1 MGRAN
6 GPVKEVAVA
15 TVSSLLADHVSL
27 RVASV
32 DRLGIAGYIP
42 KLAYEGGLV
51 KFLLHRAAQAKYAVN
66 IPSPA
71 LLGHNHDRMVAEL
84 ERFVAQR
91 DLPVVRFKAGE
102 VKELIARPYQ
112 LAAAASGRE
121 GFVLLGKAQERQ
133 MAWAG
138 YKDQKSKLATASHP
152 HFSFS
157 RQSRVPDQWYF
168 YLWDHQWGPA
178 FLKLSAYAPY
188 PLWLSAN
195 GHEWAKRQLAI
206 AGIGF
211 AELDNGLW
219 RVDDPEAAHRICAR
233 LSAGHVGDLIRR
245 WLPQL
250 PGPLTAAD
258 RAAGFDW
265 AFSIR
270 QMEISDTSV
279 FDRPQVGRA
288 WFEAAIKDHL
298 DLGRPDKI
306 RLVFD
311 RQIITAGKHPTPG
324 RFATQVVTRGT
335 HPHIDAR
342 YKSSKVKAYFKE
354 QRALRVETTINN
366 PADFGIQK
374 TLNPANWRALRHT
387 GTAINGRFL
396 QALGEGNGTVP
407 DDQWLRDVVMPS
419 VHDGQRAPGLRF
431 GEPRVAALLEALCS
445 TGHIFD
451 GLTNATLRSH
461 MSALLGVDYR
471 ASQATYDLRRLRL
484 KGLIERIAHSN
495 RYRITDHGRRVA
507 TLFTRL
513 TKHVVIP
520 ALAALRDT
528 SRPSRR
534 TPPPLAAA
542 WRNYDREIKRLLKRS
557 RLAA

>member
-6 GPVKEVAVA
+6 GPVKEEAVA
-15 TVSSLLADHVSL
+15 SVSSVLAGHVSL

-42 KLAYEGGLV
+42 KLSYEGGLV
-51 KFLLHRAAQAKYAVN
+51 KFLLHRAAQAHFAVN

-71 LLGHNHDRMVAEL
+71 LLGHNHDRMVADL
-84 ERFVAQR
+84 ERFVARR
-91 DLPVVRFKAGE
+91 DLPVVRFKGGD

-112 LAAAASGRE
+112 LAAAAAGRE
-121 GFVLLGKAQERQ
+121 GVVLVGKAQERQ

-138 YKDQKSKLATASHP
+138 YKDHNSKLSTAGHP

-178 FLKLSAYAPY
+178 FIKLSGYAPY
-188 PLWLSAN
+188 PSWLSCN
-195 GHEWAKRQLAI
+195 GHEWAKRQLAV
-206 AGIGF
+206 AGVGF

-219 RVDDPEAAHRICAR
+219 RVDDPQAAHRVCAR
-233 LSAGHVGDLIRR
+233 LSAGHVAALIGR
-245 WLPQL
+245 WLPEL
-250 PGPLTAAD
+250 PSPLTAAD

-298 DLGRPDKI
+298 DLGRPDKV

-311 RQIITAGKHPTPG
+311 RHIVARGKHPTPG
-324 RFATQVVTRGT
+324 RFATQVITRGT
-335 HPHIDAR
+335 HPHIDTR

-366 PADFGIQK
+366 PNDFGINK
-374 TLNPANWRALRHT
+374 TLSPANWRALRRVGT
-387 GTAINGRFL
+387 GVNTRFL
-396 QALGEGNGTVP
+396 QALGDGHDTLP
-407 DDQWLRDVVMPS
+407 DDQWLRDVVLPS

-445 TGHIFD
+445 LDHIFD

-461 MSALLGVDYR
+461 MSSLLGVDYR
-471 ASQATYDLRRLRL
+471 TNQATYDLRRLRL
-484 KGLIERIAHSN
+484 KGLIERVVHTN
-495 RYRITDHGRRVA
+495 RYRVTEHGRRVA
-507 TLFTRL
+507 TFFTRL
-513 TKHVVIP
+513 AKRVVIP

-528 SRPSRR
+528 SRPTRR
-534 TPPPLAAA
+534 TPPPLASA
-542 WRNYDREIKRLLKRS
+542 WRNYDREIQRLLKRS
-557 RLAA
+557 GLAA